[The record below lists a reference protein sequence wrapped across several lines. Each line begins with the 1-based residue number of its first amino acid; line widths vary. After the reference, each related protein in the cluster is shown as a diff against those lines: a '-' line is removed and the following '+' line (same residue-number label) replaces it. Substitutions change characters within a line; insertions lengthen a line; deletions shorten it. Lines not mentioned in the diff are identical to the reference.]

1 MLTYALDKTAGVSL
15 YEQLYRRIKDDIL
28 TGRLTAGE
36 KLPSKRALAAHLEV
50 SVITVKNAYEQL
62 MAEGYLTGVEKKGY
76 FVSSVLP
83 PLPSQPPPVT
93 QDAPEPGERTWFL
106 DLVTNS
112 IDAEDFPFTVWA
124 RLMRQTILEQG
135 TGLLHPTPPQGAW
148 ALRRAIA
155 DHLRQFRGMAVGA
168 EQIIVGAGTEVL
180 YSLLVQLLGREPTYG
195 VEDPG
200 YGKIA
205 RIYRACGAS
214 VAAVP
219 LDGDGLS
226 VQELRRSG
234 ADVVHISPSHHYPT
248 GRVMPIARR
257 QELLRWAQ
265 EKPERIILED
275 DYDSEFRFT
284 LRPIPTLQSIDRAG
298 RVIYVNTF
306 SRTLAPS
313 LRISYMVLPKSLTER
328 YRAQLGFYSST
339 VPAMEQ
345 HTLARFL
352 DEGYFEAHIN
362 RMRKSY
368 RAQRDA
374 VIDTILQS
382 PLGEHCRVSG
392 EDAGL
397 HFLLTIDTKCTDHVL
412 RADAEGRGVRLSFL
426 SDFALRPGSAPQHT
440 LVIHY
445 PGIDLGRLRSAL
457 SILEALLYFRDWKY
471 KGRK

>member
-1 MLTYALDKTAGVSL
+1 MLTYTLDKQAGLSL
-15 YEQLYRRIKDDIL
+15 YEQLYRRVKEDIL
-28 TGRLTAGE
+28 SGRLTAGE

-76 FVSSVLP
+76 FVSAVLP
-83 PLPSQPPPVT
+83 SPAAVPASPEQPPP
-93 QDAPEPGERTWFL
+93 PREPAWFL
-106 DLVTNS
+106 DLATNS
-112 IDAEDFPFTVWA
+112 IAAEDFPFTVWA

-234 ADVVHISPSHHYPT
+234 ADGWGCWCGTAS
-248 GRVMPIARR
+248 
-257 QELLRWAQ
+257 
-265 EKPERIILED
+265 
-275 DYDSEFRFT
+275 
-284 LRPIPTLQSIDRAG
+284 
-298 RVIYVNTF
+298 
-306 SRTLAPS
+306 
-313 LRISYMVLPKSLTER
+313 
-328 YRAQLGFYSST
+328 
-339 VPAMEQ
+339 
-345 HTLARFL
+345 
-352 DEGYFEAHIN
+352 
-362 RMRKSY
+362 
-368 RAQRDA
+368 
-374 VIDTILQS
+374 
-382 PLGEHCRVSG
+382 
-392 EDAGL
+392 
-397 HFLLTIDTKCTDHVL
+397 
-412 RADAEGRGVRLSFL
+412 
-426 SDFALRPGSAPQHT
+426 PGSA
-440 LVIHY
+440 
-445 PGIDLGRLRSAL
+445 R
-457 SILEALLYFRDWKY
+457 
-471 KGRK
+471 

>member
-1 MLTYALDKTAGVSL
+1 MLTYTLDKQAGLSL
-15 YEQLYRRIKDDIL
+15 YEQLYRRVKADIL
-28 TGRLTAGE
+28 SGRLTAGE

-50 SVITVKNAYEQL
+50 GVITVKNAYEQL
-62 MAEGYLTGVEKKGY
+62 MAEGSLTGVEKKGY
-76 FVSSVLP
+76 FVSAVLP
-83 PLPSQPPPVT
+83 SPAAVPASPEQPPP
-93 QDAPEPGERTWFL
+93 PREPVWFL
-106 DLVTNS
+106 DLATNS
-112 IDAEDFPFTVWA
+112 IAAEDFPFTVWA

-248 GRVMPIARR
+248 GRVMPITRR
-257 QELLRWAQ
+257 QVLLRWAQ

-275 DYDSEFRFT
+275 DYDSEFRFVG
-284 LRPIPTLQSIDRAG
+284 RPIPTLFSVDDSGQ
-298 RVIYVNTF
+298 VVYLNTF
-306 SRTLAPS
+306 SKTIAPS
-313 LRISYMVLPKSLTER
+313 IRISFMVLPRRLLADFRQK
-328 YRAQLGFYSST
+328 LGFYACT
-339 VPAMEQ
+339 VSAFEQ
-345 HTLARFL
+345 YTLAQFL
-352 DEGYFEAHIN
+352 SGGWYEKHLS
-362 RMRKSY
+362 RMRKHY
-368 RAQRDA
+368 RQKRDA
-374 VIDTILQS
+374 VIAALRQS
-382 PLGEHCRVSG
+382 PLSPHAAIAE

-397 HFLLTIDTKCTDHVL
+397 HFLLRLDGAPPDDVL
-412 RADAEGRGVRLSFL
+412 RRAAEERGIRLAML
-426 SDFALRPGSAPQHT
+426 SDYYQSPREAPQHV
-440 LVIHY
+440 LVVNY
-445 PGIDLGRLRSAL
+445 TGIDTEKLPTALARLAELWPS
-457 SILEALLYFRDWKY
+457 
-471 KGRK
+471 

>member
-1 MLTYALDKTAGVSL
+1 MLTYTLDKQAGLSL
-15 YEQLYRRIKDDIL
+15 YEQLYRRVKADIL
-28 TGRLTAGE
+28 SGRLAAGE

-76 FVSSVLP
+76 FVSAVLP
-83 PLPSQPPPVT
+83 SPAAVPASPEQPPP
-93 QDAPEPGERTWFL
+93 PREPVWFL
-106 DLVTNS
+106 DLATNS
-112 IDAEDFPFTVWA
+112 IAAEDFPFTVWA

-135 TGLLHPTPPQGAW
+135 TGLLRSPPPQGAW
-148 ALRRAIA
+148 ALRQAIA
-155 DHLRQFRGMAVGA
+155 AHLRQFRAMEVTA

-180 YSLLVQLLGREPTYG
+180 YNLLVQLLGRDRLYG

-205 RIYRACGAS
+205 HIYRAAGAEVTALPQDEAGVS
-214 VAAVP
+214 AEA
-219 LDGDGLS
+219 
-226 VQELRRSG
+226 LRRSD

-248 GRVMPIARR
+248 GLVMPIARR

-265 EKPERIILED
+265 EVPARVILED
-275 DYDSEFRFT
+275 DYDSELRFT

-345 HTLARFL
+345 YTLARFL

-397 HFLLTIDTKCTDHVL
+397 HFLLTNDTKCADHVL

>member
-1 MLTYALDKTAGVSL
+1 MLTYTLDKQAGLSL
-15 YEQLYRRIKDDIL
+15 YEQLYRRVKADIL
-28 TGRLTAGE
+28 SGRLAAGE

-76 FVSSVLP
+76 FVSAVLP
-83 PLPSQPPPVT
+83 SPAAVPTSPEQPPP
-93 QDAPEPGERTWFL
+93 PREPVWFL
-106 DLVTNS
+106 DLATNS
-112 IDAEDFPFTVWA
+112 IAAEDFPFTVWA

-180 YSLLVQLLGREPTYG
+180 YSLLVQLLGREMTYG

-248 GRVMPIARR
+248 GRVMPITRR

-275 DYDSEFRFT
+275 DYDSEFRFVG
-284 LRPIPTLQSIDRAG
+284 RPIPTLFSIDG
-298 RVIYVNTF
+298 GEQVVYLNTF
-306 SRTLAPS
+306 SKTIAPS
-313 LRISYMVLPKSLTER
+313 IRISFMVLPRRLLADFRQK
-328 YRAQLGFYSST
+328 LGFYACT
-339 VPAMEQ
+339 VSAFEQ
-345 HTLARFL
+345 YTLAQFL
-352 DEGYFEAHIN
+352 SGGWYEKHLS
-362 RMRKSY
+362 RMRKHY
-368 RAQRDA
+368 RQKRDA
-374 VIDTILQS
+374 VIAALRQS
-382 PLGEHCRVSG
+382 PLSPHAAIAE

-397 HFLLTIDTKCTDHVL
+397 HFLLRLDGAPPDDVL
-412 RADAEGRGVRLSFL
+412 RRAAEERGIRLAML
-426 SDFALRPGSAPQHT
+426 SDYYQSPREAPQHV
-440 LVIHY
+440 LVVNY
-445 PGIDLGRLRSAL
+445 TGIDTEKLPTALARLAELWPS
-457 SILEALLYFRDWKY
+457 
-471 KGRK
+471 

>member
-15 YEQLYRRIKDDIL
+15 YEQLYRRVKEDIL
-28 TGRLTAGE
+28 SGRLAAGE

-180 YSLLVQLLGREPTYG
+180 YSLLVQLLGREMTYG

-248 GRVMPIARR
+248 GRVMPITRR

-275 DYDSEFRFT
+275 DYDSEFRFVG
-284 LRPIPTLQSIDRAG
+284 RPIPTLFSVDDSGQ
-298 RVIYVNTF
+298 VVYLNTF
-306 SRTLAPS
+306 SKTIAPS
-313 LRISYMVLPKSLTER
+313 IRISFMVLHRLR
-328 YRAQLGFYSST
+328 LRAVHPRPVPVRRLVRKAPEPHAQALPPEAGRRHRRPAAKPPVAPRRHRRGGRRPALPAAAGRRAAGRRAAPRGGGARHPSGYAVRLLP
-339 VPAMEQ
+339 VPA
-345 HTLARFL
+345 R
-352 DEGYFEAHIN
+352 
-362 RMRKSY
+362 
-368 RAQRDA
+368 
-374 VIDTILQS
+374 
-382 PLGEHCRVSG
+382 
-392 EDAGL
+392 
-397 HFLLTIDTKCTDHVL
+397 
-412 RADAEGRGVRLSFL
+412 
-426 SDFALRPGSAPQHT
+426 SAPA
-440 LVIHY
+440 
-445 PGIDLGRLRSAL
+445 RSGGELHRHRHRKAPHGAGA
-457 SILEALLYFRDWKY
+457 SGGAVAII
-471 KGRK
+471 KGGPHHV